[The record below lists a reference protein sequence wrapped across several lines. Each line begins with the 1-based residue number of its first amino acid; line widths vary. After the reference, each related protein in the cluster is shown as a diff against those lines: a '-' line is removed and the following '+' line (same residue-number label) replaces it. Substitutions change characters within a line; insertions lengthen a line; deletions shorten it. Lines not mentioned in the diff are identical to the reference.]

1 MLLLKCF
8 FLFQP
13 AHIIT
18 PDLAMRLTHE
28 THMHS
33 YIHADTQTHMHA
45 PHYPPCG
52 THLTHDTHFPQI
64 SPLTPAQN
72 SSISLLC
79 EVSGLLQL
87 IVWTREKQREAV
99 GCDKSAAVGGNFS

>member
-1 MLLLKCF
+1 MKHTCIHTYMQTHTHPCML
-8 FLFQP
+8 
-13 AHIIT
+13 HIILPVART
-18 PDLAMRLTHE
+18 
-28 THMHS
+28 
-33 YIHADTQTHMHA
+33 
-45 PHYPPCG
+45 C